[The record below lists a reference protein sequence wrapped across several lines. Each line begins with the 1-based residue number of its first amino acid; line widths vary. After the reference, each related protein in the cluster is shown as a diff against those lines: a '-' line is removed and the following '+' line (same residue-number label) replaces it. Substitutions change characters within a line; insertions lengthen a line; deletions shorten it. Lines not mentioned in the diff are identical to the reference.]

1 MGCGYGALGITLRVF
16 DMARHID
23 MFDINSKA
31 IALCKYN
38 IEQNNLNNI
47 TCMQSDGFLNVND
60 KYDMIVIN
68 PPIRAGKKV
77 IYKMFDDSINY
88 LNANGA
94 LYIVIK
100 KSLGAPSAINKL
112 KTIYKN
118 VVVLNI
124 EKGYYVIKS
133 FS

>member
-1 MGCGYGALGITLRVF
+1 
-16 DMARHID
+16 
-23 MFDINSKA
+23 
-31 IALCKYN
+31 
-38 IEQNNLNNI
+38 
-47 TCMQSDGFLNVND
+47 MQSDGFLNVND

-88 LNANGA
+88 LNNNGA

-100 KSLGAPSAINKL
+100 KSLGALSAINKL
-112 KTIYKN
+112 KTIYQN
-118 VVVLNI
+118 VNVLNI
-124 EKGYYVIKS
+124 EKGYYIVKS